1 MSPEMTVL
9 AVVTLFYLF
18 SWLPPLIAQSQT
30 YGFQWLAG
38 SRVSEERPP
47 LPPAAE
53 RALRAHDNLRENYPP
68 FAIAVLLLAFTGGF
82 TQYTAWACLAF
93 LAARLVHMPAGI
105 LGASWLRSF
114 SWLVGLAATL
124 YLLIMALV
132 ALL

>member
-18 SWLPPLIAQSQT
+18 SWLPSWIAQSQT
-30 YGFQWLAG
+30 YRIPWLAG
-38 SRVSEERPP
+38 NRVSEERPP
-47 LPPAAE
+47 LSSAAE

-82 TQYTAWACLAF
+82 TQYTAWACLVF
-93 LAARLVHMPAGI
+93 LAARLVHMPAAI
-105 LGASWLRSF
+105 LVASWLRSF
-114 SWLVGLAATL
+114 SWLTGLAATL

-132 ALL
+132 ALV

>member
-18 SWLPPLIAQSQT
+18 SWLPPLFAKSRI
-30 YGFQWLAG
+30 YGFKWLAG
-38 SRVSEERPP
+38 NRSIEGEPP
-47 LPPAAE
+47 LPE
-53 RALRAHDNLRENYPP
+53 IVQRAVRAHDNLKESYPA
-68 FAIAVLLLAFTGGF
+68 FAVAVLLLAFSGGF

-93 LAARLVHMPAGI
+93 LAARLVHMPAYI
-105 LGASWLRSF
+105 LGAPWLRSF

>member
-30 YGFQWLAG
+30 YRIPWLAG
-38 SRVSEERPP
+38 NRGDEDQPP
-47 LPPAAE
+47 LLPAAE
-53 RALRAHDNLRENYPP
+53 RALRAHDNLRESYPP

-82 TQYTAWACLAF
+82 TQYTAWASLAF
-93 LAARLVHMPAGI
+93 LAARLVHMPAAI

>member
-18 SWLPPLIAQSQT
+18 SWLPPLIAQSPR
-30 YGFQWLAG
+30 YGIHWLAG
-38 SRVSEERPP
+38 KPESEDRQR
-47 LPPAAE
+47 LPPTAE

-82 TQYTAWACLAF
+82 TQYTAWACLTF
-93 LAARLVHMPAGI
+93 LAVRLVHMPAGI
-105 LGASWLRSF
+105 LGVSWLRSF
-114 SWLVGLAATL
+114 SWLAGLAATL